1 MEREELIKAAGYWD
15 EKDRNTK
22 KADRDAV
29 YAAAEAIA
37 TSFKSSVLATGSGGD
52 VRCTPVDHTFHDGAF
67 WIFSEGGRKFA
78 NILENSKVSLAVF
91 DQNGTFGSLRSVQV
105 TGTAEFIELFS
116 EEYNRNAEIRKIPVT
131 SLKKLPCPMY
141 LIKITPTEM
150 IVLDSS
156 FKKQGYSSRGIWRA
170 DEK

>member
-1 MEREELIKAAGYWD
+1 MEREELMKAAGYWD

-22 KADRDAV
+22 MADRDAV

-37 TSFKSSVLATGSGGD
+37 TSFKSSVLATDSGG
-52 VRCTPVDHTFHDGAF
+52 VRCTPSGQTCHDGAL

-78 NILENSKVSLAVF
+78 NILNNSKVSLAVF
-91 DQNGTFGSLRSVQV
+91 DQNGTFGNLRSVQV
-105 TGTAEFIELFS
+105 MGTAEFIEPFS
-116 EEYNRNAEIRKIPVT
+116 EEYNRNAEIRKIPVG
-131 SLKKLPCPMY
+131 SLKKLPRPMY
-141 LIKITPTEM
+141 LIKITPSEM